1 MNEPTNPLLPDAGKI
16 TEQVKAGVRSHRI
29 KLRVLTGA
37 AFGFG
42 LLAVVMSVFIVAFYA
57 VMYLPKQKQVLLD
70 LEAAAAQVR
79 ANGDTAPVEESVK
92 EIKKYLG
99 VEVVLT
105 HVTSM
110 GVTMVALAVGVLGI
124 GMLVLLTVVILNRRV
139 ALNQISSSLA
149 QISAQ
154 LLELQKARGAPR

>member
-1 MNEPTNPLLPDAGKI
+1 MNDHTNPLLPDAGKI
-16 TEQVKAGVRSHRI
+16 AEQVKAGVQSHRI
-29 KLRVLTGA
+29 KLRLLTSA

-57 VMYLPKQKQVLLD
+57 VMYLPKQKQVLRD
-70 LEAAAAQVR
+70 LEMAAAQVR
-79 ANGDTAPVEESVK
+79 ANGATAPVEESVK
-92 EIKKYLG
+92 EINKYLG
-99 VEVVLT
+99 VEVILT

-110 GVTMVALAVGVLGI
+110 GVTMVALAVGALGV

-149 QISAQ
+149 QISSQ
-154 LLELQKARGAPR
+154 LRELQTARGSP